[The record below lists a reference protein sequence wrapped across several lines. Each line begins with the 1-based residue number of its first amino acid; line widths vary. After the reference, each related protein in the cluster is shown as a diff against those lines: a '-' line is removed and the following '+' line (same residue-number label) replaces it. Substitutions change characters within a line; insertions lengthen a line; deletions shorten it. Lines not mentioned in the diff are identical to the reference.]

1 MIFVP
6 HIPANVHLRISDHCR
21 KSMAIEIWIVFLTFF
36 VLFLRINLASNDID
50 QLAAFTNKLLTDVG
64 FTPWSSLQRL
74 VPVDNRIM
82 KLTFGWEEEPFT
94 LPFENCV
101 SPAVHVSGRQ
111 ILDLIPYRRWK
122 ERLFG
127 CPYGTDSSV
136 YRGDEPATFVM
147 AAQKPLP
154 ISRIEQQVAFS
165 WQSLEDF
172 KFGYVRRHCDI
183 KIWTSFIDIN
193 IDDKR
198 SCSGRNFKIKVLWS
212 AAESDINKKFL
223 DELIGADRAEQL
235 DRFEKVQLAD
245 VLKVCKDS
253 KNMSEAGRKVFAV
266 SRKNKRKTND
276 SDRLRKYLA
285 KYNIKWSD
293 I

>member
-1 MIFVP
+1 MPVFELDGGVILVP
-6 HIPANVHLRISDHCR
+6 YIPANVHLGISDHCLEPI
-21 KSMAIEIWIVFLTFF
+21 SVEIWIVFLAFF
-36 VLFLRINLASNDID
+36 VLFLRINPASNDID
-50 QLAAFTNKLLTDVG
+50 QLTAFTDKLLTDVG
-64 FTPWSSLQRL
+64 FTPWSSLQRF

-82 KLTFGWEEEPFT
+82 KLTFCWEEKPFA

-101 SPAVHVSGRQ
+101 SPAVRVSGRQ
-111 ILDLIPYRRWK
+111 ILDLIPYCQWK

-154 ISRIEQQVAFS
+154 ISRIKQQVAFF

-183 KIWTSFIDIN
+183 KIWTSFIYIN

-198 SCSGRNFKIKVLWS
+198 SSPGIRS
-212 AAESDINKKFL
+212 P
-223 DELIGADRAEQL
+223 
-235 DRFEKVQLAD
+235 
-245 VLKVCKDS
+245 
-253 KNMSEAGRKVFAV
+253 AV
-266 SRKNKRKTND
+266 T
-276 SDRLRKYLA
+276 Y
-285 KYNIKWSD
+285 
-293 I
+293 